1 MVRQSHWTGNAVFV
15 RLVFADYNGGART
28 AQRRQAENQKCGVV
42 SKRSSDLFGRD
53 RLCQAAIM
61 GKAEFSNIAKRGGD
75 DKNTTSISGMPD
87 RYALLR
93 HLIWIK
99 SSLER
104 V

>member
-1 MVRQSHWTGNAVFV
+1 
-15 RLVFADYNGGART
+15 
-28 AQRRQAENQKCGVV
+28 
-42 SKRSSDLFGRD
+42 
-53 RLCQAAIM
+53 M

-99 SSLER
+99 SSLEIVR
-104 V
+104 KVKGVFSTG